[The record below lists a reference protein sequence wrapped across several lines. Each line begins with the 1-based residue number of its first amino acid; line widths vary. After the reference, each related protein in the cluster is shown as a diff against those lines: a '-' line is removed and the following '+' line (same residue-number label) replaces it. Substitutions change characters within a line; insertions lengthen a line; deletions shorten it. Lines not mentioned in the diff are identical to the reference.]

1 LKKIKPSYP
10 RRREMLS
17 TPFVPLSDEEFRGFV
32 AGGQAIPCQQGS
44 ALFVSKWRDGPGLDP
59 TLFLKAMRAQ
69 GSTIEVRHYRQDV
82 NIRVVPRKTE
92 VPQKARTAKP
102 APKGPG

>member
-17 TPFVPLSDEEFRGFV
+17 TPFVPLSDDDFRGFV
-32 AGGQAIPCQQGS
+32 TGGQAVACQQGT

-59 TLFLKAMRAQ
+59 AKFLTAMRAQ
-69 GSTIEVRHYRQDV
+69 GSTLEVRRYREDV
-82 NIRVVPRKTE
+82 HIRVVPPASA
-92 VPQKARTAKP
+92 VPRPPGSGKP
-102 APKGPG
+102 AKKAPG